1 MAEPMAEL
9 KQEEQHEQHEQQQ
22 QELELEVEQQQLA
35 EAQDGDTMAHNE
47 ETEMPLPDSDSHNAS
62 QPESLA
68 AIENFGDALDDEL
81 AAPQSEQLY
90 REREELESSDD
101 DDERATPVE
110 MSETFNDEWATL
122 DEDAAAVAAA
132 DPDNDLNNHID
143 IYESFAPV
151 DLSNDIA
158 VNDLAAANPNYPYNP
173 DAELIELPAS
183 SQTMQKFEK
192 LSLLPPTPA
201 TALMK

>member
-9 KQEEQHEQHEQQQ
+9 KQEEQHEQKQQ
-22 QELELEVEQQQLA
+22 QEFELEVEQQQLA

-62 QPESLA
+62 QPESLE

-101 DDERATPVE
+101 EDERATPVE

-132 DPDNDLNNHID
+132 DPDNDLNNDID
-143 IYESFAPV
+143 TYENFAPV

-158 VNDLAAANPNYPYNP
+158 VNDLAAANPNHPYNP
-173 DAELIELPAS
+173 DAELIELPAA
-183 SQTMQKFEK
+183 SQTMAKFEK
-192 LSLLPPTPA
+192 LSLLPPTP
-201 TALMK
+201 TTTLMK

>member
-9 KQEEQHEQHEQQQ
+9 KQEEQQQQ
-22 QELELEVEQQQLA
+22 QELELEVEQQLA
-35 EAQDGDTMAHNE
+35 EAQDADTMAHNE

-62 QPESLA
+62 QPESLV

-81 AAPQSEQLY
+81 AAPQSAQQY

-101 DDERATPVE
+101 EDEHATPVE
-110 MSETFNDEWATL
+110 MSDTFNDEWATL
-122 DEDAAAVAAA
+122 DEDAATFAAA

-143 IYESFAPV
+143 IYENLAPV

-158 VNDLAAANPNYPYNP
+158 VNDIAAANPNYPYNP
-173 DAELIELPAS
+173 DAELIDLPAAGRA
-183 SQTMQKFEK
+183 MPKFEK
-192 LSLLPPTPA
+192 LSLLPPTP
-201 TALMK
+201 TTLMK